1 MPTEVVRVTLEELR
15 EVTLETWLGD
25 ALGEVDATS
34 RVPLRVVGL
43 AYEAGYAGRTL
54 AAGLDTDG
62 GRDPHAVVAT
72 VATYPG
78 YLIAE
83 AEDGPWEWVGDAAAL
98 ERVLDLQESAPP
110 PCPAVALTDSRGFAP
125 YREGVEAVLD
135 GIASGDFYQVN
146 LARRLEAAFPVEAG
160 PGLFMAMRE
169 AQPAAFAALWS
180 LGEGWLVSGSPEC
193 LLRWDGV
200 QRVAHTF
207 PIKGTIKR
215 GDGVAEDEALALELA
230 SSEKNL
236 AEHVMIVDLARN
248 DLGRLAEV
256 GSVAVHELYGQL
268 ELKTLRHLVSDIGA
282 RIRKDVGLAEVVGAL
297 FPGGSITGAPKIAA
311 MKAISR
317 HEPFARGFYCGS
329 LGVVLGGAEAVFSI
343 LIRTAVVADGRLVY
357 LTGGGLV
364 SDSEA
369 HSEWRETELKARAIE
384 NALRLGGTPVIDSA
398 VKTMIDSEV
407 KPMMDSEMKPMIDAV
422 IPILAVERIEDSLP
436 FWVGRLG
443 FLNVAEVPHGD
454 ALGFVM
460 LKLGDLTVELQSRAS
475 IADDVPE
482 LAPLAGVASLYLKVP
497 DIGAIERALAGYEPI
512 IARRDTFYGA
522 REVVVREPSGHFV
535 LFAQMIG

>member
-1 MPTEVVRVTLEELR
+1 MPSEIQRVTLDALR
-15 EVTLETWLGD
+15 EVTLETWLGH
-25 ALGEVDATS
+25 ALGDPDTTS

-54 AAGLDTDG
+54 AAGLEPEG
-62 GRDPHAVVAT
+62 GRDPQAVVAT

-78 YLIAE
+78 YLVADHE
-83 AEDGPWEWVGDAAAL
+83 EGPWEWVGDVAAL
-98 ERVLDLQESAPP
+98 QRALDFPETAPP
-110 PCPAVALTDSRGFAP
+110 PCPAVALSDDLGFEP
-125 YREGVEAVLD
+125 YHEGVEAVLA

-146 LARRLEAAFPVEAG
+146 LARRLEAPFPADAG
-160 PGLFMAMRE
+160 PALFMAMRE

-180 LGEGWLVSGSPEC
+180 LGDGWLVSGSPEC
-193 LLRWDGV
+193 LLRWDGAL
-200 QRVAHTF
+200 RRAHTF

-215 GDGVAEDEALALELA
+215 GDGVADDRALADELA
-230 SSEKNL
+230 TSAKNL

-256 GSVAVHELYGQL
+256 GSVAVHELYGHL

-282 RIRKDVGLAEVVGAL
+282 TIRKDVGLAEVVGAL

-317 HEPFARGFYCGS
+317 LEPFARGFYCGS

-384 NALRLGGTPVIDSA
+384 NALRRGGQL
-398 VKTMIDSEV
+398 
-407 KPMMDSEMKPMIDAV
+407 MDSEMKAMIDAV

-443 FLNVAEVPHGD
+443 FVNVAEVPHGD

-475 IADDVPE
+475 IAADVPE
-482 LAPLAGVASLYLKVP
+482 LAPLAGISTVYLKVP
-497 DIGAIERALAGYEPI
+497 DIGAIEQALAGYEPI

-522 REVVVREPSGHFV
+522 REVIVREPSGHFV
-535 LFAQMIG
+535 FFAQMIG

>member
-1 MPTEVVRVTLEELR
+1 MPSEVLRVTLDELR
-15 EVTLETWLGD
+15 EVTLETWLGR
-25 ALGEVDATS
+25 ALGDVDTTS

-54 AAGLDTDG
+54 AAGLDADG
-62 GRDPHAVVAT
+62 GRDPKAVVAT

-78 YLIAE
+78 YLVAE
-83 AEDGPWEWVGDAAAL
+83 AEDGPWEWVGDVSAL
-98 ERVLDLQESAPP
+98 QQALAFHESAPP
-110 PCPAVALTDSRGFAP
+110 PCPAVTLSDSRGFEP

-146 LARRLEAAFPVEAG
+146 LARRLEAPFPVEAG

-180 LGEGWLVSGSPEC
+180 LGDGWLVSGSPEC
-193 LLRWDGV
+193 LLRWDGA
-200 QRVAHTF
+200 QRRAHTF
-207 PIKGTIKR
+207 PIKGTIER
-215 GDGVAEDEALALELA
+215 GEGAADDQALADELA
-230 SSEKNL
+230 RSEKNL

-256 GSVAVHELYGQL
+256 GSVAVHALYGHL

-282 RIRKDVGLAEVVGAL
+282 TIRKDVGLAEVVGAL

-369 HSEWRETELKARAIE
+369 HSEWRETELKASAIE
-384 NALRLGGTPVIDSA
+384 NALTHGGHVVMGTTSE
-398 VKTMIDSEV
+398 TMN
-407 KPMMDSEMKPMIDAV
+407 DSEMKPMIDAV

-443 FLNVAEVPHGD
+443 FVNVAEVPHGD

-475 IADDVPE
+475 IAADVPE
-482 LAPLAGVASLYLKVP
+482 LAPLAGVASVYLKVP
-497 DIGAIERALAGYEPI
+497 DIGAIESALVGYEPI
-512 IARRDTFYGA
+512 ITRRDTFYGA

-535 LFAQMIG
+535 FFAQMIG